1 MLQLSKHLRD
11 FTYLCWNKTN
21 TPDRKEGE
29 MKKLFEDEKELDA
42 FCRLLTREL
51 NSMMKKEGATRIKK
65 KWVVD
70 IVKSYR
76 KG

>member
-1 MLQLSKHLRD
+1 
-11 FTYLCWNKTN
+11 
-21 TPDRKEGE
+21 
-29 MKKLFEDEKELDA
+29 MKKLFEDEKKLDA

-70 IVKSYR
+70 IVKSY
-76 KG
+76 KKD